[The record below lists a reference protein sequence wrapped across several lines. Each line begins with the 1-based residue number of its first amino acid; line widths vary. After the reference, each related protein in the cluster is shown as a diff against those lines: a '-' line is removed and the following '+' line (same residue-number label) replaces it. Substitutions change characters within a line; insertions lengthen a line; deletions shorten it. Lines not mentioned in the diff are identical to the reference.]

1 MEDNKV
7 KGNLSSRLSELKNEI
22 YELFRNGYTSG
33 GKQQLKGVLVPAVSF
48 IAGLII
54 ASVMCFFIGFSLLN
68 GSTETKYDLAET
80 VSKRSPSLIYSVNT
94 DPYQNFSDS
103 NPLGAL
109 MPDGGK
115 SSSGDQSYQ
124 IKDMSLAGT
133 LPGIGAWVR
142 DRSSTRFILKG
153 EEINGYKLDN
163 VKYMEVTLLNGDEEH
178 LLFMNISTGNLTP
191 PQMASNRTQPSNA
204 PSKKT
209 STKKAYPG
217 IEPASEGVEG
227 VVPRELVDKLLM
239 NPYDEIAKMRMVPAE
254 GGGMQLAKIDPDS
267 VLGLV
272 GVQKDDVIKAVNGV
286 EISNLSDA
294 TNAVNSMMS
303 GTRFD
308 VKVER
313 SGKPLELKYQVK

>member
-1 MEDNKV
+1 MEDIKV
-7 KGNLSSRLSELKNEI
+7 KEDLRCRLSELKNEM
-22 YELFRNGYTSG
+22 YELFKNGYTSG
-33 GKQQLKGVLVPAVSF
+33 GKLQSKGVVVPAVSF
-48 IAGLII
+48 LAGLII
-54 ASVMCFFIGFSLLN
+54 ASVMCFFIEFSLLN
-68 GSTETKYDLAET
+68 GSAEAKYDLAET
-80 VSKRSPSLIYSVNT
+80 VSKRSPSLIHSANT
-94 DPYQNFSDS
+94 YPYQDFSDS

-109 MPDGGK
+109 MPDKG
-115 SSSGDQSYQ
+115 SSNDQSYQ

-163 VKYMEVTLLNGDEEH
+163 VKYMEVTLLKGDQGH

-204 PSKKT
+204 PPKKT
-209 STKKAYPG
+209 SPKKVHPG
-217 IEPASEGVEG
+217 IEPASEGVDG

-254 GGGMQLAKIDPDS
+254 GGGMQLARIDPDS
-267 VLGLV
+267 VLGMV

>member
-1 MEDNKV
+1 MEDIKV
-7 KGNLSSRLSELKNEI
+7 KEDLRSLFSEYKNDMC
-22 YELFRNGYTSG
+22 ELFRNGYPSD
-33 GKQQLKGVLVPAVSF
+33 GKRQSKNIVLPAVSF
-48 IAGLII
+48 FAGLII
-54 ASVMCFFIGFSLLN
+54 ASVICFFIEFSLLN
-68 GSTETKYDLAET
+68 RSIEAKYDLASA
-80 VSKRSPSLIYSVNT
+80 VSKRAPSLVHSVNA
-94 DPYQNFSDS
+94 DPYRDFSDL
-103 NPLGAL
+103 NPMGVL
-109 MPDGGK
+109 MPNNGK
-115 SSSGDQSYQ
+115 GSSGSRSSQ
-124 IKDMSLAGT
+124 IKEMSLAGT

-142 DRSSTRFILKG
+142 DSASTRFILKG
-153 EEINGYKLDN
+153 EEINGYRLDN
-163 VKYMEVTLLNGDEEH
+163 VKYLEVTLLKGDQEH
-178 LLFMNISTGNLTP
+178 ILFMNISTGNMTP
-191 PQMASNRTQPSNA
+191 PQRVSVRPQPRNT
-204 PSKKT
+204 PPKKT
-209 STKKAYPG
+209 PPKEAHPG

-254 GGGMQLAKIDPDS
+254 GGGMQLARIDADS

-272 GVQKDDVIKAVNGV
+272 GVQKDDIIKAINGV

>member
-1 MEDNKV
+1 M
-7 KGNLSSRLSELKNEI
+7 
-22 YELFRNGYTSG
+22 
-33 GKQQLKGVLVPAVSF
+33 
-48 IAGLII
+48 
-54 ASVMCFFIGFSLLN
+54 
-68 GSTETKYDLAET
+68 
-80 VSKRSPSLIYSVNT
+80 
-94 DPYQNFSDS
+94 
-103 NPLGAL
+103 GAL
-109 MPDGGK
+109 MPDK
-115 SSSGDQSYQ
+115 SKGSLDSRSSQ
-124 IKDMSLAGT
+124 IKEMSLAGT
-133 LPGIGAWVR
+133 LPGIGAWIR
-142 DRSSTRFILKG
+142 DSASTRFILKG
-153 EEINGYKLDN
+153 EEINGYRLNN
-163 VKYMEVTLLNGDEEH
+163 VKYLEVTLLKGDQGH

-204 PSKKT
+204 PPKKT
-209 STKKAYPG
+209 SPKKVHPG
-217 IEPASEGVEG
+217 IEPASEGVDG

-254 GGGMQLAKIDPDS
+254 GGGMQLARIDPDS
-267 VLGLV
+267 VLGMV